1 MPLKPGALHLE
12 SPHSPPTAGTHKL
25 QYNERAS
32 AAEIPSLFFLYIFRF
47 SLNFTFH
54 PVTGS
59 AGRLLFLYNGRWW
72 ALIPNPWCRPPMS
85 MLIFM
90 QECTK
95 RFLQKCF
102 LIALKILFKCPAHT
116 CRGNAAVATHLN
128 SSPRLSSRYLW
139 NVYWFLNSIFSIVR
153 IFTSATDW
161 SGSHTEE
168 ISHMQK

>member
-12 SPHSPPTAGTHKL
+12 SPIPHQQLAPTN
-25 QYNERAS
+25 YNIMSEQVQRKF
-32 AAEIPSLFFLYIFRF
+32 PLFFFLYIFRF